1 MGKTCLLVVD
11 VQNDFCPGGALAVQE
26 GDAVV
31 PSINRILP
39 KFELIIATRDVHPG
53 KTIHFSK
60 WPPHCIAGTTG
71 ADFHPDL
78 KTDAINLFAEKGTSN
93 ADDGYSGFEA
103 TNMDLAEILRE
114 RQIEDVVICGLT
126 TDYCVKETALDAV
139 KQGFHVTVL
148 TDCTRAVNLHPND
161 GAKALAEMAD
171 AGIHL
176 TTSDTL
182 GTTDVK

>member
-11 VQNDFCPGGALAVQE
+11 VQNDFCPGGALAVQD

-39 KFELIIATRDVHPG
+39 KFDLTIATRDVHPG

-71 ADFHPDL
+71 AEFHPDL
-78 KTDAINLFAEKGTSN
+78 KTDFINIFAEKGTSN

-103 TNMDLAEILRE
+103 TNVNLAEILRKE
-114 RQIEDVVICGLT
+114 NVDKLVICGLA
-126 TDYCVKETALDAV
+126 TDYCVKETALDAIRL
-139 KQGFHVTVL
+139 GFHVTVL
-148 TDCTRAVNLHPND
+148 TDCTRAVNINPTD
-161 GAKALAEMAD
+161 GADALAEMTA
-171 AGIHL
+171 AGAHL
-176 TTSDTL
+176 TTSSNLL
-182 GTTDVK
+182 GKL